1 MIALPGPAIS
11 DEPAW
16 PPGILLTALSGDWND
31 SGQNDLAV
39 LVDDGNGA
47 ADLLIYAGAMDG
59 LRLVERVPGAIVNG
73 AMAGQ
78 RPTIEPRSA
87 SSFMLRVEW
96 LGIGRT
102 PWIGEVTIAHRSD
115 AFVVAGFTHRFV
127 DRLDP
132 ERHGRCD
139 ANLLSGSWEGD
150 FTQATGQPTRQ
161 RQGQDG
167 PRAFPVSALNEDYFP
182 DVCLELF
189 AE

>member
-1 MIALPGPAIS
+1 MGDQPT
-11 DEPAW
+11 W
-16 PPGILLTALSGDWND
+16 PPGALLAALGGDWND
-31 SGQNDLAV
+31 DGQSDLAV
-39 LVDDGNGA
+39 LVDDGDGA
-47 ADLLIYAGAMDG
+47 ADLLIYAGATDG
-59 LRLVERVPGAIVNG
+59 LRLVEQVPGAIVNG

-78 RPTIEPRSA
+78 RPTLEPRSA

-102 PWIGEVTIAHRSD
+102 PWIGEVTIAHRGG
-115 AFVVAGFTHRFV
+115 AYLVAGFTHAFS

-132 ERHGRCD
+132 GRHGRCD
-139 ANLLSGSWEGD
+139 VNLLSGGWAGD
-150 FTQATGQPTRQ
+150 FTPATGQPTRQ

-167 PRAFPVSALNEDYFP
+167 PRSFPVNELHEDYFP